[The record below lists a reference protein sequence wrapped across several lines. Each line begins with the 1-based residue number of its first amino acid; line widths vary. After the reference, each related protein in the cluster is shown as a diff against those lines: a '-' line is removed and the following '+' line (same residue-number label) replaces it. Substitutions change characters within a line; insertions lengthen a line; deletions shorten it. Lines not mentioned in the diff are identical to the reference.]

1 MQTNKTLKNIKTK
14 LNAIQ
19 QKQASLEEKIN
30 EENDFKLS
38 FNSNTIKQSG
48 RILSKASQVTQL
60 KHTFIN

>member
-38 FNSNTIKQSG
+38 FNSNKIKQSG

>member
-38 FNSNTIKQSG
+38 FNSNKRLFYT
-48 RILSKASQVTQL
+48 LLVVDVDL
-60 KHTFIN
+60 H